1 MQLLNA
7 MQAMLQHFGI
17 AMRGYVAAATGAAAA
32 GLAAAGVE
40 ISLPQVHMLHSFY
53 TSSQPR
59 SPGWPGCQPFL
70 AAVRILHSAYDAS
83 SGAVVGKRLQTCRQL
98 VLAIFQEA
106 GLLAAF
112 LRQLEAAGDVPV
124 GQLAAH
130 VPGLV
135 LEAHHLA
142 AL

>member
-1 MQLLNA
+1 
-7 MQAMLQHFGI
+7 MQAMLQHFGS
-17 AMRGYVAAATGAAAA
+17 ALRGYVAAATGAAAA

-40 ISLPQVHMLHSFY
+40 ISLPQVSLLHSFRFIPAISLDAKFVQVVSLCMAAGEVAH
-53 TSSQPR
+53 SSLTAHRMLPEAVIANWITDLM
-59 SPGWPGCQPFL
+59 SPVIATL
-70 AAVRILHSAYDAS
+70 
-83 SGAVVGKRLQTCRQL
+83 
-98 VLAIFQEA
+98 QEA
-106 GLLAAF
+106 GLLAAL
-112 LRQLEAAGDVPV
+112 LRQLEAAGGVPA